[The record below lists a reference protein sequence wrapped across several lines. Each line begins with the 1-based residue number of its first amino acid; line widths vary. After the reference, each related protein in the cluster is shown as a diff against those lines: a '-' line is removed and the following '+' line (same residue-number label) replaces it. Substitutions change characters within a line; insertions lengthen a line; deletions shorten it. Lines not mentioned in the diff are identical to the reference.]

1 MRPCARHAVA
11 IASLALLA
19 SGSAAAEPVL
29 LPPPKPPQHAA
40 ARHLSASKAAVC
52 LMLESAAQANGL
64 PIAFLTRLI
73 WRESNF
79 NAGAVGPMTRYGNRA
94 LGIAQFMPESAAESG
109 LADPFD
115 PVQALPKAA
124 ELLRRL
130 AERFGNLGLAA
141 AAYNAGSRR
150 VREWLGGTGY
160 MPSETRAY
168 VLAITGRTVEDWAK
182 PPKENAEESKAKE
195 KPAAKPAKKPANCEA
210 TLASLD
216 QPPGRFA
223 FELNRRVATAM
234 GKPWGVELA
243 AGFSRQRVLEH
254 YARAMQR
261 LAPVIGNQDPIVL
274 HGVAH
279 HRASFYQARIGAD
292 TRREADQLCA
302 RIRRAGGACLVLRIR
317 G

>member
-1 MRPCARHAVA
+1 
-11 IASLALLA
+11 
-19 SGSAAAEPVL
+19 
-29 LPPPKPPQHAA
+29 
-40 ARHLSASKAAVC
+40 
-52 LMLESAAQANGL
+52 
-64 PIAFLTRLI
+64 
-73 WRESNF
+73 
-79 NAGAVGPMTRYGNRA
+79 
-94 LGIAQFMPESAAESG
+94 
-109 LADPFD
+109 
-115 PVQALPKAA
+115 VQALPKAA

-141 AAYNAGSRR
+141 AAYNAGPRR
-150 VREWLGGTGY
+150 VSEWLSGSGY

-168 VLAITGRTVEDWAK
+168 VLAITGRTVEYWAK
-182 PPKENAEESKAKE
+182 PPKENVEDAKAKQ
-195 KPAAKPAKKPANCEA
+195 KKAPVTPVKKPANCET

-223 FELNRRVATAM
+223 FELNRRVAAAI

-261 LAPVIGNQDPIVL
+261 LAAVIGNQDPIVL
-274 HGVAH
+274 HGVVH

-292 TRREADQLCA
+292 TRREADVLCA